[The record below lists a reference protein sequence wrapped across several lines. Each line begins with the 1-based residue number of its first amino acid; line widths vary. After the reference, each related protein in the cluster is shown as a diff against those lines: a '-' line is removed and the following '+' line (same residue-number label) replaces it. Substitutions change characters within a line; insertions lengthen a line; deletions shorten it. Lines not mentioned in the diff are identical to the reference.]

1 MNEKICLPGP
11 RLQEKQSES
20 PPDSSFVSR
29 AIWFTAG
36 LGILII
42 TIGLLITVLFLT
54 THKIGLSQS
63 GKEFLASSI
72 YAAMI
77 APISAVVLNWVD
89 HRYLDKFPR
98 LVFLFIA
105 LAQTATA
112 AVGCLMAGIVLE
124 IAGIIPR
131 SEYWQEFR
139 GSLPF
144 AILIALLIGMSM
156 SVYETL
162 RFKLQAAKLEL
173 RTRQVEQERA
183 YKLLAEAQLS
193 SLESRIHPHFLF
205 NTLNSIA
212 ALIPSD
218 PVRAEDTVGKLASLL
233 RFSLNANQRGLVP
246 LSQELK
252 IVRDYLEIEKTRFG
266 ARLRYNIAVPDSLA
280 TVKVP
285 PLALQSLVENVVKHV
300 VSKRTEGAMI
310 EISGA
315 IESDRI
321 HLEVIDDGPGFTLDA
336 ISSEHGLGNL
346 IARLELLFGSAGQ
359 LDVNRRDGKTAVRLS
374 FPA

>member
-77 APISAVVLNWVD
+77 APISAVVLNWVA

-266 ARLRYNIAVPDSLA
+266 PRLRYDIAVPDSLA

-336 ISSEHGLGNL
+336 ISS
-346 IARLELLFGSAGQ
+346 
-359 LDVNRRDGKTAVRLS
+359 
-374 FPA
+374 